1 MTWSTAKGAIPFTA
15 EGSTTMANETTD
27 AVSTYRSAVA
37 AFDNVARQVTAASL
51 DSPTP
56 CTEWNVR
63 QLLNHVVAEDL
74 WAPPLL
80 AGRSVDEVASEI
92 PDDALGADPVAAWTA
107 ASGAAVAA
115 TDDTGLQDRTM
126 QLTGRE
132 ASPAQYLMEMA
143 IDHATHAWDLSAAL
157 GNPTTLDVDL
167 VSALAAWFA
176 PQAET
181 WRSIGGIIGP
191 PVPVAP
197 DADAQ
202 TKLLAELG
210 RSADWRPAD

>member
-1 MTWSTAKGAIPFTA
+1 MSD
-15 EGSTTMANETTD
+15 ETSD
-27 AVSTYRSAVA
+27 AVATYRNAVA
-37 AFDNVARQVTAASL
+37 AFDKVARLVTNESL
-51 DSPTP
+51 DGPTP

-80 AGRSVDEVASEI
+80 AGRTVDDVAGDI
-92 PDDALGADPVAAWTA
+92 PDDALGDDPVASWAAASSAATA
-107 ASGAAVAA
+107 AA
-115 TDDTGLQDRTM
+115 DDPGLKDRTM

-132 ASPAQYLMEMA
+132 ATPAQYLMEMA

-157 GNPTTLDVDL
+157 GKPTTLDPEL
-167 VSALAAWFA
+167 VSTLTAWFT
-176 PQAET
+176 PQAEL
-181 WRSIGGIIGP
+181 WRSIGGVIGP
-191 PVPVAP
+191 AVSVPH

-210 RSADWRPAD
+210 RSTGWHAPD

>member
-1 MTWSTAKGAIPFTA
+1 
-15 EGSTTMANETTD
+15 
-27 AVSTYRSAVA
+27 
-37 AFDNVARQVTAASL
+37 
-51 DSPTP
+51 
-56 CTEWNVR
+56 
-63 QLLNHVVAEDL
+63 
-74 WAPPLL
+74 
-80 AGRSVDEVASEI
+80 
-92 PDDALGADPVAAWTA
+92 
-107 ASGAAVAA
+107 
-115 TDDTGLQDRTM
+115 
-126 QLTGRE
+126 
-132 ASPAQYLMEMA
+132 MEMA